1 MKMDWFKTMI
11 HYQTRGQGFFPIT
24 DLIQKQINT
33 WDIKEGICFLFIQHS
48 SASIVINE
56 SYDPSAKM
64 DMEEFLN
71 RLAPKLQPWYRHTM
85 EGSDDSPSH
94 LKSLITPVSLS
105 IPVDNGQLSLGTWQ
119 GIYLIEHREHR
130 QERRIL
136 MRCLSV

>member
-1 MKMDWFKTMI
+1 MDWLKTMI

-24 DLIQKQINT
+24 DLVQQQINA
-33 WDIKEGICFLFIQHS
+33 WNLKDGICFLFIQHS

-71 RLAPKLQPWYRHTM
+71 RLAPKLQPWYRHTL

-119 GIYLIEHREHR
+119 GIYLIEHRDHR